1 MYHKYFLE
9 QFFVTQAL
17 QHQNFK
23 KSSRNIFIGYLSQVN
38 FELFSNPKKKKKKKN
53 SEKNYAINAFAL
65 KLKLFCLQKNL
76 KEDLGV

>member
-9 QFFVTQAL
+9 QLFVTQAL
-17 QHQNFK
+17 QHQDFK

-38 FELFSNPKKKKKKKN
+38 FELFSNPKKKKN
-53 SEKNYAINAFAL
+53 SEKNYVINAFAL

-76 KEDLGV
+76 KENLGV